1 MIDETTGAFLMC
13 YMAGELTIKLIGNK
27 TANVNVKNCSLLTAT
42 TTTHFGDVLLGNIIF
57 LFLLFSM
64 CNSLCRR

>member
-27 TANVNVKNCSLLTAT
+27 TANVNVKKTA
-42 TTTHFGDVLLGNIIF
+42 VY
-57 LFLLFSM
+57 
-64 CNSLCRR
+64 